1 MSQASGNAL
10 PGHRFLA
17 DRAFYATLEVRRLLY
32 DFATRGQ
39 SMKQSLVLKRSVNLG
54 DRKTSISLEAAFW
67 TALKDIAHERR
78 KTLKDLISSIDAD
91 RQSTNLSSVL
101 RVFILEF
108 YKAQIARRGA
118 AFEQREISVQ

>member
-1 MSQASGNAL
+1 MRSLLSQAGT
-10 PGHRFLA
+10 FLA
-17 DRAFYATLEVRRLLY
+17 NRAFYATLEARRLLY
-32 DFATRGQ
+32 EFAARGR
-39 SMKQSLVLKRSVNLG
+39 SMKKSLVLKRSVNLG

-67 TALKDIAHERR
+67 TALKDIAHERHE
-78 KTLKDLISSIDAD
+78 TLRHLISSIDAD

-118 AFEQREISVQ
+118 AFEQ